1 MSKYSLQ
8 LVKLLL
14 MSIDDV
20 EMRRLKEG
28 FYSIMKLA
36 DAVKGRGEAA
46 KDEMRGF
53 VRDNKIEKPI
63 TEAIIQIAPKKDLED
78 P

>member
-1 MSKYSLQ
+1 
-8 LVKLLL
+8 

-36 DAVKGRGEAA
+36 DAVKDRGEAA

-63 TEAIIQIAPKKDLED
+63 TEAIIQIALKKDVED
-78 P
+78 R

>member
-36 DAVKGRGEAA
+36 DAVKGRGDAV

-63 TEAIIQIAPKKDLED
+63 TEAIIQIAPKKDVED

>member
-1 MSKYSLQ
+1 
-8 LVKLLL
+8 

-36 DAVKGRGEAA
+36 DTVKDKGEAA

-53 VRDNKIEKPI
+53 VRDNKI
-63 TEAIIQIAPKKDLED
+63 
-78 P
+78 

>member
-1 MSKYSLQ
+1 
-8 LVKLLL
+8 

-36 DAVKGRGEAA
+36 DTVKDKGEAA

-63 TEAIIQIAPKKDLED
+63 T
-78 P
+78 

>member
-36 DAVKGRGEAA
+36 DAVKDRGEAA

-63 TEAIIQIAPKKDLED
+63 TEAIIQIAPKKDVED